1 MKRKAANLPRG
12 KSMNPEERVVEKDA
26 ETESWVTK
34 LLRHARLAKG
44 RPEPGKKAE
53 PRR

>member
-1 MKRKAANLPRG
+1 MKRKPANLPRG
-12 KSMNPEERVVEKDA
+12 QSMNPEERGVEQDA
-26 ETESWVTK
+26 MRESWVTK

-44 RPEPGKKAE
+44 RPAPDKGSA